1 VRKRDI
7 ARRLGLTL
15 PLPNND
21 IFLRVSSVRVVVY
34 MRASRAGIAGRLPQL
49 QVSRTGERSIR
60 RPAAL
65 GAPPRDTIIVGDSI
79 EALNRLPPACVD
91 LVFAD
96 PPYNLQLE
104 GALSRP
110 DQSVV
115 DAVDDDWD
123 KFADFAA
130 YDSFTRAW
138 LGAARRAMKPEATIV
153 VIGSYHNIFRVGAA
167 MQDLG
172 FWILNDIVWRKA
184 NPMPNFRG
192 RRFTNAHETMIW
204 AARSA
209 DAKAYTFNYEALKAG
224 NEDCQARSDWFLP
237 ICTGAERLKDAAGR
251 KTHPTQKPEA
261 LLTRLLLAASNVGDV
276 VLDPFFGSGTTGAV
290 ARRLRRAYVGIER
303 DPVYAEAARRRIAA
317 VEPLPPEAVALAPT
331 RRSEPRVAFS
341 SVIEAGLI
349 QPGERLHDARRR
361 HAPLVRADGSV
372 TLGPTIGSIH
382 KIGALAQ
389 GLPACNG
396 WTYWHVERAGGLTP
410 IDDFRAN
417 IRAMMRDAAQ

>member
-1 VRKRDI
+1 M
-7 ARRLGLTL
+7 
-15 PLPNND
+15 
-21 IFLRVSSVRVVVY
+21 RV
-34 MRASRAGIAGRLPQL
+34 SRAGIAGRPPQL
-49 QVSRTGERSIR
+49 QVLRTGESSIR
-60 RPAAL
+60 RPAGFSA
-65 GAPPRDTIIVGDSI
+65 APRDQIIIGDCI
-79 EALNRLPPACVD
+79 EALNKLPPASVD

-110 DQSVV
+110 DQSIV

-130 YDSFTRAW
+130 YDSFSRAW
-138 LGAARRAMKPEATIV
+138 LGAVRKAMKPEATIV

-209 DAKAYTFNYEALKAG
+209 EAKAYTFNYEALKAG

-261 LLTRLLLAASNVGDV
+261 LLARVLLAASNAGDL

-290 ARRLRRAYVGIER
+290 ARKLRRGYIGIER
-303 DPVYAEAARRRIAA
+303 DRAHAEAARQRIAA
-317 VEPLPPEAVALAPT
+317 VTPLAEDVVAAAPT
-331 RRSEPRVAFS
+331 RRSEPRVAFAS
-341 SVIEAGLI
+341 LVEAGLVAA
-349 QPGERLHDARRR
+349 GETLVDAGRR
-361 HAPLVRADGSV
+361 HSALVRPDGAL
-372 TLGPTIGSIH
+372 TLGPAVGSIH

-396 WTYWHVERAGGLTP
+396 WTFWHVLRDGVATS
-410 IDDFRAN
+410 IDDLRASV
-417 IRAMMRDAAQ
+417 RAAMREAAE